1 MSFVRGDTDTNT
13 PHAHLICLR
22 SDGRH
27 HLKSQT
33 RAYHTHTPFVRG
45 VTADVICQATHF
57 TLHLLARRIM
67 VDYVY
72 QCQERQQ
79 MSFIHDDLCVG
90 QESHRK
96 LCLPMSPLSLLSL
109 CTERAEY
116 CLAFPALFYYAS
128 CTLSIE
134 RKERHAHT
142 HTQRQKKTDRQTV
155 KTERQSVRRIDSQ
168 TDRFKNTRKHARTN
182 THTHTHAHTH
192 SHTHTRTYTKTL
204 THTYTYTHM

>member
-1 MSFVRGDTDTNT
+1 
-13 PHAHLICLR
+13 
-22 SDGRH
+22 
-27 HLKSQT
+27 
-33 RAYHTHTPFVRG
+33 
-45 VTADVICQATHF
+45 
-57 TLHLLARRIM
+57 
-67 VDYVY
+67 
-72 QCQERQQ
+72 

-182 THTHTHAHTH
+182 THTHMHTRTHIHIHIHAHTQKH
-192 SHTHTRTYTKTL
+192 SHTR
-204 THTYTYTHM
+204 THTHTCKTPTHIHAHTCTNAHTHTNTNTHTHMYTHTHTHPCQKRPCVVKKRGGTWKRDLICKEESWHAEKRLDI